1 MMVLKM
7 DKLELTVSFGF
18 FLLVR
23 LNLFL
28 DEIGKYLKYILKW
41 INIWMK
47 FFLSIL
53 EFKVILKDVLYLYG
67 F

>member
-1 MMVLKM
+1 MALKM
-7 DKLELTVSFGF
+7 DKLEPTVSSGL

-28 DEIGKYLKYILKW
+28 DEIGKHLKYILKW

-47 FFLSIL
+47 FSLSIL
-53 EFKVILKDVLYLYG
+53 EFKVILKDVSYLYG
-67 F
+67 S